1 MGQIRTGHFE
11 ADGGAHNL
19 VLGFVPSYLLVIN
32 AGAADTEVWK
42 LEWFDEMGDA
52 QEIWHYMINNDG
64 ADDVDT
70 PVKKGSGGY
79 ISEYD
84 TNSVQTS
91 DPILV
96 GGGKGVTIAAAF
108 MDDSDEVYYVAIE
121 SDRDVDHG
129 DIA

>member
-19 VLGFVPSYLLVIN
+19 VLGFTPHYLKLIN
-32 AGAADTEVWK
+32 TGAGDTEVWA
-42 LEWFDEMGDA
+42 LEWFAEMGDA
-52 QEIWHYMINNDG
+52 QEIWHYKHNNDG
-64 ADDVDT
+64 GDDVDT

-79 ISEYD
+79 VSAYN
-84 TNSVQTS
+84 TNSIQTS
-91 DPILV
+91 DPVSV

-121 SDRDVDHG
+121 ADRDVDHG
-129 DIA
+129 DIV